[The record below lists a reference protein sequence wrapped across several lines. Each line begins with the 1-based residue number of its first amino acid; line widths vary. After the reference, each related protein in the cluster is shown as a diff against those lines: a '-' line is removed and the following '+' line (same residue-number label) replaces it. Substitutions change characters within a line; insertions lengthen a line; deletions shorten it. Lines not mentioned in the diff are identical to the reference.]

1 MTKEEFIY
9 KYFQSAYLGDSVYA
23 RFDGVHV
30 VLETRNDLPTD
41 PSNTI
46 KLESVVLK
54 NLFDY
59 SMQLANDAEKLKNDT
74 KEHMHGECII

>member
-1 MTKEEFIY
+1 MNREDFIY
-9 KYFQSAYLGDSVYA
+9 KYSQLAYLGDSVYA
-23 RFDGVHV
+23 HFDGCHV
-30 VLETRNDLPTD
+30 ILQTRNGLPTD

-46 KLESVVLK
+46 MLESVVLK

-74 KEHMHGECII
+74 KEHMHGESII